1 MVEMEKYKLGDI
13 CEIVSGSTPKT
24 NIDEYWEGTIK
35 WITPAELNDDTYIIT
50 DSVRKITELAV
61 KKTGLKSFPEGTVIL
76 SSRAPIGKVAIA
88 GCEMYC
94 NQGFKNLICS
104 KKINN
109 KYLYWFLK
117 GNTVFLNSLGRGAT
131 FKELSKS
138 IVSNIEINLPDIV
151 YQKKAVE
158 TLEKVS
164 EIIALRK
171 RELSSLDDLIKARFV
186 EMFGDPANN
195 EKGFIKAPMGDYMT
209 VLTDFSSNGSYK
221 TLDSGVTM
229 YDEPNYAW
237 MVRTTDL
244 ESGDMTAIK
253 YIDEEAYELL
263 AKSKIYGG
271 EIIMNKIGS
280 AGKIYLM
287 PQIDMPASL
296 GRNAFMFRYDER
308 INVKFLYHLLTSE
321 YGQREIQQYVRGAV
335 TKTITKND
343 VRAVLIIVPSI
354 ELQNEFESFVE
365 QVNKSKVKV
374 QKALNETQKLFDS
387 LMQQYF
393 G

>member
-1 MVEMEKYKLGDI
+1 MEKYKLGDI

-186 EMFGDPANN
+186 EMFGDPATNPMRWSETTIGDECFYIKDGPHKSLPDIGKEN
-195 EKGFIKAPMGDYMT
+195 GGHPFISVRNIVNGYIDFSTARYISDEDYANAIKKCHPEKGDMLYSKG
-209 VLTDFSSNGSYK
+209 G
-221 TLDSGVTM
+221 
-229 YDEPNYAW
+229 
-237 MVRTTDL
+237 TTGIAKLID
-244 ESGDMTAIK
+244 
-253 YIDEEAYELL
+253 IDEEFANWVHVAVLKFD
-263 AKSKIYGG
+263 KSKLNGIFFENMLNGDYCFEQSQRLTKG
-271 EIIMNKIGS
+271 IANRDLVLS
-280 AGKIYLM
+280 AM
-287 PQIDMPASL
+287 AQIKMYRPP
-296 GRNAFMFRYDER
+296 M
-308 INVKFLYHLLTSE
+308 
-321 YGQREIQQYVRGAV
+321 EIQKQFA
-335 TKTITKND
+335 D
-343 VRAVLIIVPSI
+343 
-354 ELQNEFESFVE
+354 FVN
-365 QVNKSKVKV
+365 QVDKSKFYKISTL
-374 QKALNETQKLFDS
+374 QFPCIP
-387 LMQQYF
+387 

>member
-186 EMFGDPANN
+186 EMFGDPATNPMRWSETTIGDECFYIKDGPHKSLPDIGKEN
-195 EKGFIKAPMGDYMT
+195 GGHPFISVRNIVNGYIDFSTARYISDEDYANAIKKCHPEKGDMLYSKG
-209 VLTDFSSNGSYK
+209 G
-221 TLDSGVTM
+221 
-229 YDEPNYAW
+229 
-237 MVRTTDL
+237 TTGIAKLID
-244 ESGDMTAIK
+244 
-253 YIDEEAYELL
+253 IDEEFANWVHVAVLKFD
-263 AKSKIYGG
+263 KSKLNGIFFENMLNGDYCFEQSQRLTKG
-271 EIIMNKIGS
+271 IANRDLVLS
-280 AGKIYLM
+280 AM
-287 PQIDMPASL
+287 AQIKMCRPP
-296 GRNAFMFRYDER
+296 M
-308 INVKFLYHLLTSE
+308 
-321 YGQREIQQYVRGAV
+321 EIQKQFA
-335 TKTITKND
+335 D
-343 VRAVLIIVPSI
+343 
-354 ELQNEFESFVE
+354 FVN
-365 QVNKSKVKV
+365 QVDKSKVAI
-374 QKALNETQKLFDS
+374 QKALDKTQMLFDS
-387 LMQQYF
+387 LMQEYF